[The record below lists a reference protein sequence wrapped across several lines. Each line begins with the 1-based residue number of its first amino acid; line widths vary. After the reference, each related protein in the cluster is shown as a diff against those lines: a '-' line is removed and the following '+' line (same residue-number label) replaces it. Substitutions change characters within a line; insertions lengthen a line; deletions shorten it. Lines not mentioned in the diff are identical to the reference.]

1 MARLRLATLM
11 GSCLL
16 SMAMS
21 ATTVLAAGEQSQA
34 WLQAQQATLGP
45 AGLASASP
53 LLALNAANAATASTK
68 TVATKTQQPLK
79 QVWNLQNAD
88 IRAVIQTMSSLTGKN
103 FVIDPRVQG
112 KITIVSKKPM
122 TVKELYRV
130 FLSMLQILGFAAVPA
145 GNVVKVVPAMNA
157 KEYAGTAVTGKGTVP
172 IGDDNVV
179 VRVAQVNNVSA
190 AQLVPILRP
199 LMHDWGS
206 IMAYTPSN
214 ALILAGSADNVA
226 RLVKIVHTMDEKNAS
241 EIQESQL
248 RYASATKLV
257 KVLQQL
263 QQDDRA
269 EGKVT
274 NLSFAADAESNSVLI
289 SGNKVNIVSAQK
301 LIRRLDLKSA
311 NGNGGIEVVR
321 LKYLEAKDMVTILT
335 KLVHGHVSAGSSS
348 DASSGGASSSGSS
361 SSSTASNSSPLGVLS
376 AGGNKDISIVAEKSS
391 NALLISAPAE
401 VVTKLN
407 RVIHRLDTRPEQVLV
422 EAIIVQV
429 DDSMVNKLGVRWGT
443 MSQDSGSSDSSGNS
457 LSQALNGFQPGV
469 GFIRDVTIKGL
480 LTALK
485 NIANTNVLATPSIV
499 VLNNKKAVISDG
511 VNVGIQNRQYAT
523 TDTGGGSS
531 SGDDSSNVPFT
542 TTQRTDV
549 TLKLTVTPQISPN
562 KTIMLKIDQSNRQLD
577 PTASNSSSDNPTID
591 TSEIKT
597 NVLVNSGDILV
608 LGGLIQNQRKRL
620 STRVPIL
627 GDIPLLGRLF
637 QYNTKDYEKK
647 NLMIFLKPI
656 ILSSGSDNQ
665 KVSLER
671 YRYMQAQQ
679 IKKAAGESLVTRAGP
694 MLPTVTGIR
703 AGRLQ
708 LPPPFHTH
716 G

>member
-1 MARLRLATLM
+1 
-11 GSCLL
+11 
-16 SMAMS
+16 MS

-34 WLQAQQATLGP
+34 WVQAQQTTLGP

-53 LLALNAANAATASTK
+53 LLALNTASTTTASTK
-68 TVATKTQQPLK
+68 TATTKTQQPLK

-289 SGNKVNIVSAQK
+289 SGNKVNILSAQK

-361 SSSTASNSSPLGVLS
+361 SSSTASSSSPLGVLS

>member
-34 WLQAQQATLGP
+34 WVQAQQTTLGP

-53 LLALNAANAATASTK
+53 LLALNTASTTTASTK
-68 TVATKTQQPLK
+68 TATTKTQQPLK

-289 SGNKVNIVSAQK
+289 SGNKVNILSAQK

-361 SSSTASNSSPLGVLS
+361 SSSTASSSSPLGVLS